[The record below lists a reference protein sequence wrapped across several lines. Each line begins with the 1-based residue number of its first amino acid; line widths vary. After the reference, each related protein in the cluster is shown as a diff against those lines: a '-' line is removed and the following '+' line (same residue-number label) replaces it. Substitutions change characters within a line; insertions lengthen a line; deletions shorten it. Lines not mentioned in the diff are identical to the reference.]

1 MSTVVDAEARLAEL
15 ERLVPTP
22 GRALAH
28 DVISEI
34 GREAAAYE
42 AALDRFAAEGE
53 TEKALRVGVR
63 LAWYWLAN
71 GRFAEGQKRLLALI
85 DAEGDATALLRA
97 QALERAGTFAFEQGA
112 TDQAEALFEQ
122 SLTLAREARDDM
134 AEATALGS
142 LARCAL
148 MQGNLEAARE
158 RARACEQIH
167 LARNDEPALD
177 FPRHV
182 LAYADYVAG
191 DDERARTGFEQTLAA
206 ARRLGNRRAAAR
218 ELTNLCSVETRAGNL
233 DRAQELGEEALRTAL
248 EIDNPHLLTYCVI
261 NLAGVASARGD
272 HKRAAGLFG
281 VGDAMMAEFGMAL
294 NPGTAIE
301 YKRHTESTRTALGD
315 EEYARAV
322 QAGGELDRDAA
333 VAEALSR

>member
-1 MSTVVDAEARLAEL
+1 VSTVVDAEARLAEL

-85 DAEGDATALLRA
+85 DAEGDAPALLRA

-122 SLTLAREARDDM
+122 SLALAREARDDM